1 MSKPYQQKF
10 KGEWFKD
17 EELKDWT
24 KLSRDKSLTASC
36 KYCLCDLKEH
46 KLPMILMDSMPEML
60 PSLDPESEILK
71 NIKCAHSK
79 SAYILKHALGQNALN
94 VLINESTDISSV
106 KSLAIVVR
114 YYDEELEYVNDAFLT
129 SIDIKDASSQ
139 GLCDAIIQ
147 FFTSA
152 GIPLAKMLGFAADNC
167 SVMMGQHRGLQARLK
182 EVNRNLYV
190 FGCICHSFHIC
201 ASEACK
207 RIPQAFEDLCSDIY
221 N

>member
-17 EELKDWT
+17 EELKDWI
-24 KLSRDKSLTASC
+24 KPINDKSFTASC
-36 KYCLCDLKEH
+36 KYCLCNLKG
-46 KLPMILMDSMPEML
+46 KLQ
-60 PSLDPESEILK
+60 K
-71 NIKCAHSK
+71 NFYSI
-79 SAYILKHALGQNALN
+79 I
-94 VLINESTDISSV
+94 VDESTGISSV

-190 FGCICHSFHIC
+190 FGCICHSFHI
-201 ASEACK
+201 
-207 RIPQAFEDLCSDIY
+207 ILCF
-221 N
+221 